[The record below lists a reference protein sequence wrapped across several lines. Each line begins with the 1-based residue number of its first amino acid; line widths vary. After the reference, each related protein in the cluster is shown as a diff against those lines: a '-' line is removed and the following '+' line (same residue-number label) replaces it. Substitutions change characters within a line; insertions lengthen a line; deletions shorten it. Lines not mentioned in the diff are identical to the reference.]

1 MDEFKIKFRG
11 VRGSYPVANKDFLK
25 YGGNTSCVEVRVG
38 GHLIILDAGTGIIRL
53 GNELMQQYIESGT
66 TITDRT
72 PIKCTILLTHMHLDH
87 IQGFPFFRPS
97 HIASTKLNLIGGV
110 SYNEDLKEELAQLLF
125 TKSFPLDFG
134 DIASDL
140 KIYDLNETNY
150 IIFKESETPQIVRV
164 NELKDGDYNDND
176 VVITCYKS
184 YAHPQNGVYIYKIM
198 HKGKSLVYATDKESY
213 PGGDKKLIKFAKGCD
228 ILIHD
233 SQYSTEDYLSIYV
246 PKQGFGHS
254 TFEMALD
261 CKKQVGAK
269 KIIFFHYD
277 PSYNDARLDDLAEEY
292 ASKDAI
298 MSYEGMEI
306 DLLNDM

>member
-269 KIIFFHYD
+269 KIVFFHYD

>member
-1 MDEFKIKFRG
+1 MEEFKIKFRG

-38 GHLIILDAGTGIIRL
+38 GHLIILDAGTGLITL

-72 PIKCTILLTHMHLDH
+72 PVKCTILLTHMHLDH

-110 SYNEDLKEELAQLLF
+110 NYNEDLEQELAQLLF

-134 DIASDL
+134 DIAADL

-150 IIFKESETPQIVRV
+150 IIFKDSEVPQIVRV
-164 NELKDGDYNDND
+164 NELKDDDYNENN

-184 YAHPQNGVYIYKIM
+184 YAHPQNGVYIYKIAY
-198 HKGKSLVYATDKESY
+198 KGKSLVYATDKESY

-269 KIIFFHYD
+269 KIVFYHYD
-277 PSYNDARLDDLAEEY
+277 PSYKDDRLDDLAEEY
-292 ASKDAI
+292 SSKDAI

-306 DLLNDM
+306 DLLNDK

>member
-25 YGGNTSCVEVRVG
+25 YGGNTSCIEVKVG
-38 GHLIILDAGTGIIRL
+38 GHQIILDAGTGIIGL

-66 TITDRT
+66 TITDRA
-72 PIKCTILLTHMHLDH
+72 PVKCTILLTHMHLDH

-97 HIASTKLNLIGGV
+97 HVASTKLNLIGGV
-110 SYNEDLKEELAQLLF
+110 NYNEDLKEELAQLLF

-134 DIASDL
+134 DIAADL

-150 IIFKESETPQIVRV
+150 IIFKDSETPQIVRV
-164 NELKDGDYNDND
+164 NELKDGDFNEND

-198 HKGKSLVYATDKESY
+198 YKGKSLVYATDKESY

-269 KIIFFHYD
+269 KIIFYHYD
-277 PSYNDARLDDLAEEY
+277 PSYNDERLDDLAEEY

-306 DLLNDM
+306 DLLNDK